1 MTIDFE
7 ILESLNFRGGNHYD
21 FVYAN
26 DANEVIEALKD
37 AWYQSG
43 IHRHGGELFLT
54 AHMNDSDGKKTE
66 LFLGHCSVDSDGELY
81 SVFEFPSSESE
92 RDNWYKFGLFE
103 EDIDGDNFES
113 ALEAFFDSSSP
124 GRVLGPY
131 LYKVAKI
138 FPKLSDDLQSNL
150 GIYVLADIL
159 NFAKLHNKMKQ
170 MYEWIISEEGKNFLT
185 WRESNCEVGGDVVD
199 FIENQKIDD
208 LEAFIEKNKDR
219 VGLQPSF
226 PT

>member
-1 MTIDFE
+1 MTIKFE
-7 ILESLNFRGGNHYD
+7 ILESLNYRGGNHYS
-21 FVYAN
+21 FVYAD

-43 IHRHGGELFLT
+43 IHRHGGELFLS

-103 EDIDGDNFES
+103 DDIGGDNFES

-124 GRVLGPY
+124 SRVLGPY

-159 NFAKLHNKMKQ
+159 NFAKLHGKMNQ
-170 MYEWIISEEGKNFLT
+170 MYDWLLSQEGKNFLT
-185 WRESNCEVGGDVVD
+185 SQDSHFEVGEKVVA
-199 FIENQKIDD
+199 FIEIQKIDD
-208 LEAFIEKNKDR
+208 LEAFIDKNKDK
-219 VGLQPSF
+219 VGLHPSF
-226 PT
+226 PA